1 MTVYIGSARHDEN
14 GKYVNGLVGDQLQK
28 TLTNDIIGEVSIQKM
43 YNHSK
48 GWLILRPKDAN
59 IATKIATNM
68 KTACNNPNI
77 GYDQG
82 NRLGIITYGVN
93 TKTKTECD
101 CSSLVR
107 QCVKEASGKDPGNF
121 TTANEANM
129 LEATGLF
136 ETRKSYTSGTT
147 LYTGD
152 ILVTKTK
159 GHTVIVT
166 DGVARSTINTP
177 SSSTNASRKYSVGQ
191 SVTYSS
197 CYRVSTDGIE
207 KAIMCNPHKKGVITK
222 VLTTNV
228 NNPYLIGN
236 GTCWV
241 NDGDIRSIV
250 GENNDTDSSS
260 GDSTYTHT
268 DFVKDVQKA
277 IGAKVD
283 GIAGNETLSK
293 TVTVSKTMNSRHA
306 VVKPIQKYLNSIGY
320 NCGEADGIAGV
331 KFDTAVKAY
340 QKANGCVVDGEIT
353 KCNKTWKALLKLD

>member
-1 MTVYIGSARHDEN
+1 MATIIGSARIDER
-14 GKYVNGLVGDQLQK
+14 GKLSGGTAGDQKQSSS
-28 TLTNDIIGEVSIQKM
+28 TNDRVGEVSMQNF
-43 YNHSK
+43 YLHSR
-48 GWLILRPKDAN
+48 GWYILRPKDAN
-59 IATKIATNM
+59 IANKIAVNM

-107 QCVKEASGKDPGNF
+107 QCIKEASGKDPGNF
-121 TTANEANM
+121 TTANEASM
-129 LEATGLF
+129 LETSGLF
-136 ETRKSYTSGTT
+136 ESKKSYTSGTT

-152 ILVTKTK
+152 VLVTKTK
-159 GHTVIVT
+159 GHTAIVT
-166 DGVARSTINTP
+166 DGVSRSTN
-177 SSSTNASRKYSVGQ
+177 SSTSTNTSRKYSVGQ
-191 SVTYSS
+191 VVTYSS
-197 CYRVSTDGIE
+197 CYKASTDGVE
-207 KAIMCNPHKKGVITK
+207 KAVMCSPYKSGTITK

-228 NNPYLIGN
+228 NNPYLINN
-236 GTCWV
+236 GTCWL

-250 GENNDTDSSS
+250 GTNSNNSNNSSS
-260 GDSTYTHT
+260 SDTYTHS

-293 TVTVSKTMNSRHA
+293 TVTVSKTKNSRHA

-320 NCGEADGIAGV
+320 NCGKADGIAGV

-340 QKANGCVVDGEIT
+340 QRANGCVADGEIT
-353 KCNKTWKALLKLD
+353 KGNKTWKALLKLD